1 MLFESWE
8 FTEWSTV
15 TTILLSVVAIIIA
28 IWSSRS
34 TSKAAEKQI
43 QEIKQLSALQIDT
56 TIKQLEVEIQK
67 IMVEVKRSAQ
77 ESKEIDA
84 INNSG
89 LASQIDFRNMVMQQ
103 HQEGRALR
111 DLKIYSECS
120 RNLNELL
127 ENLKQLR
134 KDRLRIVE

>member
-1 MLFESWE
+1 MFFEEWA
-8 FTEWSTV
+8 FDEWSSV

-28 IWSSRS
+28 ICSSRS

-43 QEIKQLSALQIDT
+43 CEIKQLSSLQIDT
-56 TIKQLEVEIQK
+56 TIKLLEVEIQR
-67 IMVEVKRSAQ
+67 IMVEVKRAAQ
-77 ESKEIDA
+77 ESRAIDE

-89 LASQIDFRNMVMQQ
+89 LAHQIEWREAMMRR

-127 ENLKQLR
+127 ENLNQL
-134 KDRLRIVE
+134 KKRLG

>member
-15 TTILLSVVAIIIA
+15 TTILLSLVAIIIA

-43 QEIKQLSALQIDT
+43 REIKQLSALQIDT

-77 ESKEIDA
+77 ESNEIDA

-89 LASQIDFRNMVMQQ
+89 LASQIDFRNLAMQR
-103 HQEGRALR
+103 HQEGRGLR

-127 ENLKQLR
+127 ENLNQL
-134 KDRLRIVE
+134 KKRLG

>member
-1 MLFESWE
+1 MIFGSWG
-8 FTEWSTV
+8 FIEWSTV
-15 TTILLSVVAIIIA
+15 TTILLSLVAIIIA

-43 QEIKQLSALQIDT
+43 REIKQLSALQIDT

-89 LASQIDFRNMVMQQ
+89 LASQIDFRNLEMQR

-127 ENLKQLR
+127 ENLNQL
-134 KDRLRIVE
+134 KKRLD

>member
-43 QEIKQLSALQIDT
+43 REIKQLSALQIDT

-89 LASQIDFRNMVMQQ
+89 LASQIDFRNLAMQQ

-120 RNLNELL
+120 RNLNEFL
-127 ENLKQLR
+127 ENLNQL
-134 KDRLRIVE
+134 KKRLG

>member
-1 MLFESWE
+1 MFFESWE

-89 LASQIDFRNMVMQQ
+89 LAGQIDFRNLAMQQ
-103 HQEGRALR
+103 RQEGRALS

-120 RNLNELL
+120 HNLNELL
-127 ENLKQLR
+127 GNLKQL
-134 KDRLRIVE
+134 KKRLD

>member
-8 FTEWSTV
+8 FTEWSSV

-28 IWSSRS
+28 IWSSRC

-43 QEIKQLSALQIDT
+43 REIKQLSALQIDT

-77 ESKEIDA
+77 ESNEIDA

-89 LASQIDFRNMVMQQ
+89 LASQIDFRNLAMQR

-127 ENLKQLR
+127 ENLNQL
-134 KDRLRIVE
+134 KKRLG

>member
-1 MLFESWE
+1 MFFESWE

-89 LASQIDFRNMVMQQ
+89 LASQIDFRNIAMQR

-127 ENLKQLR
+127 ENLNQL
-134 KDRLRIVE
+134 KKRLG

>member
-1 MLFESWE
+1 MFFEEWA
-8 FTEWSTV
+8 FDEWSSV

-28 IWSSRS
+28 ICSSRS

-43 QEIKQLSALQIDT
+43 CEIKQLSSLQIDT
-56 TIKQLEVEIQK
+56 TIKLLEVEIQR
-67 IMVEVKRSAQ
+67 IMVEVKKSAQ
-77 ESKEIDA
+77 ESRAIDE

-89 LASQIDFRNMVMQQ
+89 LAHQIEWRDEMMRR
-103 HQEGRALR
+103 HQDSRALR

-127 ENLKQLR
+127 ENLNQL
-134 KDRLRIVE
+134 KKRLD

>member
-8 FTEWSTV
+8 FTEWSSV

-89 LASQIDFRNMVMQQ
+89 LASQIDFRNLAMQQ

-127 ENLKQLR
+127 ENLNQL
-134 KDRLRIVE
+134 KKRLG

>member
-43 QEIKQLSALQIDT
+43 REIKQLSALQIDT

-77 ESKEIDA
+77 ESNEIDA

-89 LASQIDFRNMVMQQ
+89 LASQIDFRNLAMQR
-103 HQEGRALR
+103 HQEGRGLR

-127 ENLKQLR
+127 ENLNQL
-134 KDRLRIVE
+134 KKRLG

>member
-1 MLFESWE
+1 MFFKEWA
-8 FTEWSTV
+8 FDEWSSV

-43 QEIKQLSALQIDT
+43 REIKQLSALQIDT

-89 LASQIDFRNMVMQQ
+89 LASQIDFRNLAMQQ

-127 ENLKQLR
+127 ENLNQLKKR
-134 KDRLRIVE
+134 FLDKFL

>member
-43 QEIKQLSALQIDT
+43 CEIKQLSSLQIDT
-56 TIKQLEVEIQK
+56 TIKLLEVEIQR
-67 IMVEVKRSAQ
+67 IMVEVKKSAQ
-77 ESKEIDA
+77 ESRAIDE

-89 LASQIDFRNMVMQQ
+89 LAHQIEWRNEMMRR
-103 HQEGRALR
+103 HQESKPIRE
-111 DLKIYSECS
+111 LKIYSECS

-127 ENLKQLR
+127 GNLNQL
-134 KDRLRIVE
+134 KKRLD

>member
-1 MLFESWE
+1 MFVEYWG

-15 TTILLSVVAIIIA
+15 ATILLSVVAIIIA

-43 QEIKQLSALQIDT
+43 REIKQLSALQIDT

-77 ESKEIDA
+77 ESNEIDA

-89 LASQIDFRNMVMQQ
+89 LASQIDFRNLAMQR

-120 RNLNELL
+120 HNLNELL
-127 ENLKQLR
+127 ENLNQL
-134 KDRLRIVE
+134 KKRLG

>member
-127 ENLKQLR
+127 ENLNQL
-134 KDRLRIVE
+134 KKRLG

>member
-1 MLFESWE
+1 MFFEEWA
-8 FTEWSTV
+8 FDEWSSV

-28 IWSSRS
+28 ICSSRS

-43 QEIKQLSALQIDT
+43 CEIKQLSSLQIDT
-56 TIKQLEVEIQK
+56 TIKLLEVEIQR
-67 IMVEVKRSAQ
+67 IMVEVKKSAQ
-77 ESKEIDA
+77 ESRAIDE

-89 LASQIDFRNMVMQQ
+89 LAHQIEWRDEMMRR
-103 HQEGRALR
+103 HQDSRALR

-127 ENLKQLR
+127 ENLNQL
-134 KDRLRIVE
+134 KKRLG

>member
-8 FTEWSTV
+8 FTDWSSV
-15 TTILLSVVAIIIA
+15 TTILLSVVALIIA

-43 QEIKQLSALQIDT
+43 IEIKQLSALQIDT

-67 IMVEVKRSAQ
+67 VMVEVKRSAQ
-77 ESKEIDA
+77 ESRAIDE

-89 LASQIDFRNMVMQQ
+89 LAGQIDFRNLAMQQ

-127 ENLKQLR
+127 ENLNQL
-134 KDRLRIVE
+134 KKRLG

>member
-8 FTEWSTV
+8 FTEWSSV

-28 IWSSRS
+28 IWSSRC

-43 QEIKQLSALQIDT
+43 REIKQLSALQIDT

-67 IMVEVKRSAQ
+67 VMVEVKRSAQ
-77 ESKEIDA
+77 ESRAIDE

-89 LASQIDFRNMVMQQ
+89 LAGQIDFRNLEMQR
-103 HQEGRALR
+103 HREGRALR

-127 ENLKQLR
+127 ENLNQL
-134 KDRLRIVE
+134 KKRLD

>member
-1 MLFESWE
+1 MFFE
-8 FTEWSTV
+8 EWAFDEWLSV

-28 IWSSRS
+28 IWSSRC

-43 QEIKQLSALQIDT
+43 REIKQLSALQIDT

-77 ESKEIDA
+77 ESNEIDA

-89 LASQIDFRNMVMQQ
+89 LASQIDFCNMVMQR

-127 ENLKQLR
+127 ENLNQL
-134 KDRLRIVE
+134 KKRLD

>member
-43 QEIKQLSALQIDT
+43 REIKQLSALQIDT

-77 ESKEIDA
+77 ESNEIDA

-89 LASQIDFRNMVMQQ
+89 LASQIDFRNLEMQR

-127 ENLKQLR
+127 ENLNQL
-134 KDRLRIVE
+134 KKRLG

>member
-8 FTEWSTV
+8 FTEWSSV

-43 QEIKQLSALQIDT
+43 REIKQLSALQIDT

-89 LASQIDFRNMVMQQ
+89 LASQIDFRNLAMQQ

-120 RNLNELL
+120 RNLNEFL
-127 ENLKQLR
+127 ENLNQL
-134 KDRLRIVE
+134 KKRLG

>member
-1 MLFESWE
+1 MMFFECWG

-15 TTILLSVVAIIIA
+15 TTILLSVVAIVIA
-28 IWSSRS
+28 ICSSHS

-43 QEIKQLSALQIDT
+43 CEIKQLSSLQIDT

-77 ESKEIDA
+77 ESNEIDA

-89 LASQIDFRNMVMQQ
+89 LASQIDFRNLAMQR

-127 ENLKQLR
+127 ENLNQL
-134 KDRLRIVE
+134 KKRLG

>member
-1 MLFESWE
+1 MMFFECWG

-15 TTILLSVVAIIIA
+15 TTILLSVVAIVIA
-28 IWSSRS
+28 ICSSHS

-43 QEIKQLSALQIDT
+43 IEIKQLSALQIDT

-67 IMVEVKRSAQ
+67 VMVEVKRSAQ
-77 ESKEIDA
+77 ESRAIDE

-89 LASQIDFRNMVMQQ
+89 LAGQIDFRNLAMQQ
-103 HQEGRALR
+103 RQEGRALS

-120 RNLNELL
+120 HNLNELL
-127 ENLKQLR
+127 GNLKQL
-134 KDRLRIVE
+134 KKRLD

>member
-1 MLFESWE
+1 MFFEEWA
-8 FTEWSTV
+8 FDEWSSV

-28 IWSSRS
+28 ICSSRS

-43 QEIKQLSALQIDT
+43 CEIKKLSSLQIDT
-56 TIKQLEVEIQK
+56 TIKLLEVEIQR
-67 IMVEVKRSAQ
+67 IMVEVKKSAQ
-77 ESKEIDA
+77 ESRAIDE

-89 LASQIDFRNMVMQQ
+89 LAHQIEWRDEMMRR
-103 HQEGRALR
+103 HQDSRALR

-127 ENLKQLR
+127 KNLNQL
-134 KDRLRIVE
+134 KKRLG

>member
-8 FTEWSTV
+8 FTEWSSV

-43 QEIKQLSALQIDT
+43 REIKQLSALQIDT

-89 LASQIDFRNMVMQQ
+89 LASQIDFRNLAMQQ
-103 HQEGRALR
+103 HQEDRALR

-127 ENLKQLR
+127 ENLNQL
-134 KDRLRIVE
+134 KKRLG

>member
-1 MLFESWE
+1 MFFEEWA
-8 FTEWSTV
+8 FDEWSSV

-56 TIKQLEVEIQK
+56 TIKLLEVEIQR
-67 IMVEVKRSAQ
+67 IMVEVKRAAQ
-77 ESKEIDA
+77 ESRAIDE

-89 LASQIDFRNMVMQQ
+89 LAHQIEWREAMMRR

-127 ENLKQLR
+127 ENLNQL
-134 KDRLRIVE
+134 KKRLD